1 MILSQ
6 EHQMLRDAVRQYAR
20 EQLSPNAAA
29 WDRDGTFPKE
39 ALKGLAAMGLY
50 GIAIAEEWGGA
61 GMDYT
66 ALALA
71 IEEIAA
77 GDGAT
82 STIIQVTNLAA
93 GILAGYARPGRLEA
107 GATFHPQP
115 GGARRRTDR
124 RESGL
129 CR

>member
-20 EQLSPNAAA
+20 EQLAPNAAA
-29 WDRDGTFPKE
+29 WDRDASFPQE

-50 GIAIAEEWGGA
+50 GIAIAEEWDGA

-71 IEEIAA
+71 IEEIAH
-77 GDGAT
+77 
-82 STIIQVTNLAA
+82 SSRHL
-93 GILAGYARPGRLEA
+93 LEA
-107 GATFHPQP
+107 ITRP
-115 GGARRRTDR
+115 
-124 RESGL
+124 
-129 CR
+129 